1 LWQSY
6 AMRKAGSSPG
16 GETKAS
22 VAVRTGLS
30 KAEADALA
38 LLFASMGLASRL
50 QAHSTDSFTV
60 LVPAEQLERA
70 NALLAEEYPEVL
82 RSDDPEDDRAVSD
95 SPPEQ
100 LGVVVAITAACLA
113 AFFFTHGGLDP
124 VGRARMV
131 EMGAITWSLVEGG
144 EYWRLLS
151 AVFLH
156 FDLGH
161 IMSNMVMLWI
171 LGPHLARE
179 MKAWPFLLTFVVAGI
194 AGNIAS
200 HTLTPSMAVK
210 AGASGGVAGI
220 LGALAGLSLPGG
232 KRGSRPSWQVLGA
245 MAAIYGMA
253 IGFGPGR
260 DNTAHLGGLLA
271 GVVAGIIFRRREE
284 APQGFGPATR
294 NLPRSG

>member
-1 LWQSY
+1 MS
-6 AMRKAGSSPG
+6 KAGSSSS
-16 GETKAS
+16 GETMAS
-22 VAVRTGLS
+22 VAVRSGLP

-50 QAHSTDSFTV
+50 QARSKNSFTV

-70 NALLAEEYPEVL
+70 NELLAEEYPEIL
-82 RSDDPEDDRAVSD
+82 QSDDPEGAETVSD
-95 SPPEQ
+95 SRPEQ
-100 LGVVVAITAACLA
+100 LGVVIAITAACLA

-124 VGRARMV
+124 VGKARMIQ
-131 EMGAITWSLVEGG
+131 MGAITWSLVEAG

-179 MKAWPFLLTFVVAGI
+179 MRAWPFLLTFMVAGI
-194 AGNIAS
+194 AGNVAS
-200 HTLTPSMAVK
+200 HILTPSMAVK

-220 LGALAGLSLPGG
+220 LGALAGLSLPG
-232 KRGSRPSWQVLGA
+232 RRSSGSRPSWQVIGA

-271 GVVAGIIFRRREE
+271 GVVAGIIFKRREE
-284 APQGFGPATR
+284 APPGFGPATR

>member
-1 LWQSY
+1 MWQSY
-6 AMRKAGSSPG
+6 AMRKEGSASSG
-16 GETKAS
+16 KTKAS

-38 LLFASMGLASRL
+38 LLFASMGLGSRL
-50 QAHSTDSFTV
+50 QAHSADSFTV
-60 LVPAEQLERA
+60 LVPPEQLERA
-70 NALLAEEYPEVL
+70 NELLAEEYPEVL
-82 RSDDPEDDRAVSD
+82 RPDDPEKDQAVLD
-95 SPPEQ
+95 SSPEQ

-131 EMGAITWSLVEGG
+131 EMGAITWSLVEAG

-194 AGNIAS
+194 AGNVAS
-200 HTLTPSMAVK
+200 H
-210 AGASGGVAGI
+210 GGQGRS
-220 LGALAGLSLPGG
+220 LGGRGRYSRGTGWPVLARAQERLQAILAGTRSYGRYLRHGNRFRPGPRQYRAPRRPVG
-232 KRGSRPSWQVLGA
+232 GRGSRNHFQA
-245 MAAIYGMA
+245 
-253 IGFGPGR
+253 PG
-260 DNTAHLGGLLA
+260 GGS
-271 GVVAGIIFRRREE
+271 
-284 APQGFGPATR
+284 
-294 NLPRSG
+294 PRVRSNNSESASVRLK